1 MPIPLM
7 SPPLMGQGPAL
18 GAAPDPDPALG
29 VVEIE
34 VDDATGDVTIRDPAA
49 QEAAQDR
56 GFDDNLAETLDA
68 AALGQIA
75 ETLLRGIEADERSRR
90 EMLEQYTRGM
100 DLLGLKLEGDA
111 AGFAA
116 GQGGKTISRIR
127 HPILLWACVRFQ
139 SGARN
144 ELLPAAGPVKI
155 RIDGAEDA
163 AKDELAKDFER
174 DFNHYLTVS
183 ASEYYPDT
191 DRGLFYLGY
200 GGTLFKK
207 VYRCPLRERPVS
219 ECVYMPDLIV
229 SNDATDLANAQ
240 RVTHRFEMAPA
251 TLERLKASG
260 FYLDVALAP
269 PAEAA
274 LAAQPAKQKE
284 AQIAGVQPQ
293 REQPEDKQ
301 HTIYECYSDIDLAPL
316 GHKEPGARAGRP
328 LPYRVSIDHDSR
340 KVLEIRRNW
349 RAGDAGFARRRR
361 FVKYGLIPG
370 FGFYD
375 YGFLHLI
382 GNHTKALTAL
392 WRLVIDAGMFSTFP
406 GGLRLKGSRA
416 STNEFRPGPGE
427 FPEIDAAGVED
438 IRKLIMAMPY
448 KEPSGVIL
456 EMIQLLMKDA
466 AQIAGT
472 VELEL
477 GEGRTNMPVG
487 TILSMIE
494 QQTQVMS
501 AVHKRNHAS
510 QQEELLLLKEL
521 FAEDP
526 AALAAL
532 NPAPARR
539 WQAAEEFADLDLV
552 PASDP
557 NVPAQIHRIMQSTVL
572 WMLASAAPSLF
583 NQQEVVRRI
592 LRTINIGDADSLLS
606 AAPQAVAGAGSP
618 PPDFKAAALA
628 AELPLKQQK
637 LALAQQ
643 ELQQQRADSA
653 REAAAE
659 AQEAQQRQQDR
670 ALKAAIEAAKLAHAR
685 EKLEQQHDAATATA
699 TAPRADGGVV
709 DEAVAAPAGNA
720 AGDGSAEPQSGGAAS
735 AANATPTSGAR
746 QSGSDTNPGT
756 PSTPPAF
763 EVRLPDG
770 SFVDDVHK
778 TPYNQTGHLLAPV
791 ADLSHIAQAGREA
804 GGDYR
809 ELLKNPDGGLTA
821 QQYMAIVLGDHFRQ
835 GGIFDYQRARDEGVK
850 GGFRQLPQFR
860 HVANFNI
867 GLYAQQAGLPLDET
881 LGIAGLY
888 AWWKSKN
895 YASGAPYG
903 IDPEDTEFITKGF
916 QAGASG
922 VFDQRARRNGGSL

>member
-7 SPPLMGQGPAL
+7 SPPLMGQGPTP
-18 GAAPDPDPALG
+18 GVMPDPDPVLDA
-29 VVEIE
+29 VEIE
-34 VDDATGDVTIRDPAA
+34 VDGETGDVTIRDPAA
-49 QEAAQDR
+49 PKAPQGR

-68 AALGQIA
+68 AALGRIA

-144 ELLPAAGPVKI
+144 ELLPAAGPVKV
-155 RIDGAEDA
+155 RIDGAEDG

-174 DFNHYLTVS
+174 DFNHYLTVT

-260 FYLDVALAP
+260 FYLDVALVP

-284 AQIAGVQPQ
+284 GQIAGVQPQ
-293 REQPEDKQ
+293 RDQPEDKQ

-316 GHKEPGARAGRP
+316 GHKEPAARAGQL

-349 RAGDAGFARRRR
+349 QAGDAGFARRKR

-375 YGFLHLI
+375 YGYLHLI

-392 WRLVIDAGMFSTFP
+392 WRLVIDAGMFATFP

-606 AAPQAVAGAGSP
+606 TAPPAVAGAGSA
-618 PPDFKAAALA
+618 PPDPKAAALA

-643 ELQQQRADSA
+643 ELLQQRADSA

-685 EKLEQQHDAATATA
+685 EKLAQQRDAATPPAS
-699 TAPRADGGVV
+699 RADGGGVH
-709 DEAVAAPAGNA
+709 EAAAAPTGNA
-720 AGDGSAEPQSGGAAS
+720 TAGDASVQPQSDGVAPS
-735 AANATPTSGAR
+735 VDATPTSGVA
-746 QSGSDTNPGT
+746 QSGNDANPAMPGAP
-756 PSTPPAF
+756 PSI

-770 SFVDDVHK
+770 SFVADAHETK
-778 TPYNQTGHLLAPV
+778 YNQTGHLLAPM
-791 ADLSHIAQAGREA
+791 ADLSHVAQAGREA
-804 GGDYR
+804 GAVFRQFLDNGETAASAEPY
-809 ELLKNPDGGLTA
+809 LVATLVSHFGHGGL
-821 QQYMAIVLGDHFRQ
+821 
-835 GGIFDYQRARDEGVK
+835 FDYQRQGNAIAGYT
-850 GGFRQLPQFR
+850 QLPQFR
-860 HVANFNI
+860 HVSNFNI
-867 GLYAQQAGLPLDET
+867 GLFAQQAGMSLDEA
-881 LGIAGLY
+881 LGYAGLY
-888 AWWKSKN
+888 AQFLSSNTKADQPFGLDSE
-895 YASGAPYG
+895 SR
-903 IDPEDTEFITKGF
+903 EFIAKGF

-922 VFDQRARRNGGSL
+922 AFDP

>member
-7 SPPLMGQGPAL
+7 APAQPLLGQGA
-18 GAAPDPDPALG
+18 ALG
-29 VVEIE
+29 VPPQPQGAPVGALEIE
-34 VDDATGDVTIRDPAA
+34 VNDATGEVKIRDRSAAPEQPRPAS
-49 QEAAQDR
+49 
-56 GFDDNLAETLDA
+56 FDENLAERLDE
-68 AALGQIA
+68 AALGLLA
-75 ETLLRGIEADERSRR
+75 EELLRGIEADERSRR
-90 EMLEQYTRGM
+90 EMIEQYSRGM
-100 DLLGLKLEGDA
+100 DLLGLRLDGDA

-116 GQGGKTISRIR
+116 GQSGKTISKVR

-144 ELLPAAGPVKI
+144 ELLPAAGPVKA
-155 RIDGAEDA
+155 RIDGEDDA
-163 AKDELAKDFER
+163 AQQALARDFEQ
-174 DFNHYLTVS
+174 DFNHYLTVT

-207 VYRCPLRERPVS
+207 VYHCPLRERPVS

-229 SNDATDLANAQ
+229 SNDATDLMNAQ
-240 RVTHRFEMAPA
+240 RVTHRFEMGQEV
-251 TLERLKASG
+251 LERLQETG
-260 FYLDVALAP
+260 FYRAIPLPPPSEAPLD
-269 PAEAA
+269 PAR
-274 LAAQPAKQKE
+274 QKE
-284 AQIAGVQPQ
+284 AQIAGIAAQ
-293 REQPEDKQ
+293 REQLEDRQ
-301 HTIYECYSDIDLAPL
+301 HTIYECYTAIDPSRYGLPES
-316 GHKEPGARAGRP
+316 GGEAGRTR
-328 LPYRVSIDHDSR
+328 PYRISIDRDSR

-349 RAGDAGFARRRR
+349 RKDDPRCKPRKR

-406 GGLRLKGSRA
+406 GGLRLKGSRT

-456 EMIQLLMKDA
+456 EMIRLLTKDA

-526 AALAAL
+526 SALCRFQQ
-532 NPAPARR
+532 NPARN
-539 WQAAEEFADLDLV
+539 WQAAAEFADLALV

-557 NVPAQIHRIMQSTVL
+557 NVPAQVHRIMQSSVL
-572 WMLASAAPSLF
+572 WMMATAAPQLF

-592 LRTINIGDADSLLS
+592 LRTVNIGDGESLLS
-606 AAPQAVAGAGSP
+606 GAASAVP
-618 PPDFKAAALA
+618 PAPADPKSATLA

-637 LALAQQ
+637 ITLAQQ
-643 ELQQQRADSA
+643 ELALRQAESR

-659 AQEAQQRQQDR
+659 VLEAQQRQQDR
-670 ALKAAIEAAKLAHAR
+670 ALKAEIEAAKLAHAR
-685 EKLEQQHDAATATA
+685 AKLAAQADA
-699 TAPRADGGVV
+699 GL
-709 DEAVAAPAGNA
+709 PAGGGA
-720 AGDGSAEPQSGGAAS
+720 PSDPRRRQEGGAA
-735 AANATPTSGAR
+735 
-746 QSGSDTNPGT
+746 
-756 PSTPPAF
+756 
-763 EVRLPDG
+763 PDR
-770 SFVDDVHK
+770 S
-778 TPYNQTGHLLAPV
+778 
-791 ADLSHIAQAGREA
+791 S
-804 GGDYR
+804 
-809 ELLKNPDGGLTA
+809 
-821 QQYMAIVLGDHFRQ
+821 
-835 GGIFDYQRARDEGVK
+835 
-850 GGFRQLPQFR
+850 
-860 HVANFNI
+860 
-867 GLYAQQAGLPLDET
+867 
-881 LGIAGLY
+881 
-888 AWWKSKN
+888 
-895 YASGAPYG
+895 
-903 IDPEDTEFITKGF
+903 
-916 QAGASG
+916 QAGASPDGNSQGAGMATSSTESTGAAPFAAYDHADGYAHPSPIDTLRFPDGTPVINPLTGQPLVMPAG
-922 VFDQRARRNGGSL
+922 VSMQDNLAIGQAIKDRYDRAMDSVDPMAGEGYLANQLAAELVRGKQMIELVSEGKPMDYQRRGGGFDATFRPFSSYNYGALARSAGYSLDEALMAAGLYNRMVTTGRRDGIYGNDPDNAQLIEAGWRQQPLFAAKGQGRPGR

>member
-7 SPPLMGQGPAL
+7 SPPLMGQGPTP
-18 GAAPDPDPALG
+18 GAMPDLDPALSA
-29 VVEIE
+29 VEIE

-49 QEAAQDR
+49 PAASQGR

-144 ELLPAAGPVKI
+144 ELLPAAGPVKV

-174 DFNHYLTVS
+174 DFNHYLTVT

-207 VYRCPLRERPVS
+207 VYHCPLRERPVS

-260 FYLDVALAP
+260 FYLDITLVP

-284 AQIAGVQPQ
+284 GQIAGVQPQ
-293 REQPEDKQ
+293 REQAEDKQ

-316 GHKEPGARAGRP
+316 GHKEPGARAGQP

-349 RAGDAGFARRRR
+349 RAGDAGFARRKR
-361 FVKYGLIPG
+361 FIKYGLIPG

-392 WRLVIDAGMFSTFP
+392 WRLVIDAGMFATFP

-532 NPAPARR
+532 NPAAARR

-606 AAPQAVAGAGSP
+606 AAPVPGAQPP
-618 PPDFKAAALA
+618 PPDLKAAALA

-653 REAAAE
+653 REVAAE

-685 EKLEQQHDAATATA
+685 EKLSQQSRVAK
-699 TAPRADGGVV
+699 APASRADGGSV
-709 DEAVAAPAGNA
+709 DEAATAPAGSAA
-720 AGDGSAEPQSGGAAS
+720 AGDGSAPPQSDGAAS
-735 AANATPTSGAR
+735 PANATATGDMA
-746 QSGSDTNPGT
+746 QSGSGTRPAAPGT
-756 PSTPPAF
+756 PPSC

-770 SFVDDVHK
+770 SFVEDTHN
-778 TPYNQTGHLLAPV
+778 PTGHMLAPM
-791 ADLSHIAQAGREA
+791 ADLSHVAQAGRDIGA
-804 GGDYR
+804 TYR
-809 ELLKNPDGGLTA
+809 ELLKNPDTA
-821 QQYMAIVLGDHFRQ
+821 ISADPYLGTTLYLYLRQ
-835 GGIFDYQRARDEGVK
+835 GGLFDYQRRRDDNAADGY
-850 GGFRQLPQFR
+850 QHLPQFR
-860 HVANFNI
+860 HVSNFNI
-867 GLYAQQAGLPLDET
+867 GLIAQQAGFGLEDT
-881 LGIAGLY
+881 LRMAGT
-888 AWWKSKN
+888 
-895 YASGAPYG
+895 YASLHSSNYQPDRPYG
-903 IDPEDTEFITKGF
+903 LDPENAEFITKGF

-922 VFDQRARRNGGSL
+922 AFDR